1 MIYSKWDIVLLP
13 FPFTDLT
20 TTKKRPGLVISPNK
34 YNNGPDI
41 IIAFITSQLKTEKHI
56 GDYLIE
62 KWEESNLPL
71 PSMIRIKIATID
83 KSIIIKKI
91 GKLVKPDTIK
101 FQNEFIRFFDT

>member
-1 MIYSKWDIVLLP
+1 MIYKKWDIVLLP

-20 TTKKRPGLVISPNK
+20 ITKKRPGLVISPDE
-34 YNNGPDI
+34 YNNGQDVLI
-41 IIAFITSQLKTEKHI
+41 VFITSQLKTEKRM

-62 KWEESNLPL
+62 KWKESKLPL

-83 KSIIIKKI
+83 KSIVIKKI

-101 FQNEFIRFFDT
+101 FQKELLKFFRD